1 MLKDLQYA
9 WRQLRKSPGFS
20 LTVILTLALSVGL
33 STAVFCVIDAVILR
47 PLPFD
52 HPERIIA
59 VQSHSRSGY
68 QQPASWPSFR
78 DERAQVKT
86 FSAFAAYSAYS
97 KMTLETPQ
105 SGPVQI
111 KMVHS
116 TDNLFNVF
124 GVQPLLGRTYL
135 PGEEADGKNQVAVLG
150 YETWQRYFAGDR
162 NVLGR
167 SIKLDGIAYTV
178 IGVMP
183 AGFRFPLSMESAI
196 YIPRLIGQEEA
207 GSRGNHWLQT
217 VARLRDGVT
226 MEQAQADLTQVFA
239 NLGKAYP
246 DTDEGRTAKVRPL
259 AEAILGQSKG
269 PLWTL
274 LGAVLVVLA
283 IGCVNVAGLLLA
295 RGVRREREMAM
306 RVAIG
311 AGRMRLVRQ
320 VLTESLLLSLL
331 GVLSSIVLA
340 EALLHGLRVFLVSA
354 LSRGAEIH
362 MNWTVLCVAIAT
374 SVAASLLA
382 SLYPALR
389 MSGAD
394 PNRVLKAG
402 GAAGSSRSQ
411 HRIRA
416 GFVIVQVSLTLV
428 LLIVSSLLIHMVSR
442 YRHADLGF
450 DPARIM
456 STPINLTPT
465 RYAGRDAQ
473 ADFYTPLAN
482 RIRQIP
488 GVRAVGAIGV
498 LPIDS
503 WGNNSEEHIAGQPPY
518 PRGQERLAEIRE
530 VTAGYY
536 DVFGITL
543 HRGRWLSA
551 ALDGPENKA
560 PSVVVN
566 EAFVRKF
573 IPDGIDPV
581 AQRMDSAD
589 KPEQW
594 PRIVGVTSNVRQD
607 IYEEPLAEVD
617 LLIDSM
623 PVKERIDA
631 LNGINLVIRYEGDPG
646 AITPAVQQALHE
658 VDPTVPFKTPT
669 TMSEVIDTTLVMER
683 MESLLFAIFA
693 SLALALALVGIYGL
707 ISHEVEQETR
717 EIGIRMAL
725 GAARERVLRMVLTRV
740 AWMLTLG
747 AAQGLALTWVVR
759 RLIGVVI
766 YVDPQKDYGFILASA
781 LAVVLSGLLVA
792 LIPGL
797 RAAAIEPMQALRSE

>member
-33 STAVFCVIDAVILR
+33 STAVFCVIDTVILR
-47 PLPFD
+47 PLSFD
-52 HPERIIA
+52 HPERIVAI
-59 VQSHSRSGY
+59 QSYSRSGY
-68 QQPASWPSFR
+68 TQPASWPSYR
-78 DERAQVKT
+78 DERTQVKT
-86 FSAFAAYSAYS
+86 FSAFAAYSDYF

-124 GVQPLLGRTYL
+124 GVHPILGRTYL
-135 PGEEADGKNQVAVLG
+135 PGEEADGKNQVAVLA
-150 YETWQRYFAGDR
+150 YETWQRYFGADR

-167 SIKLDGIAYTV
+167 QIKLDGIAYTV

-183 AGFRFPLSMESAI
+183 AGFRFPLGMENAI
-196 YIPRLIGQEEA
+196 FTPRLIDKSWMNNR
-207 GSRGNHWLQT
+207 GSHWLRT

-246 DTDEGRTAKVRPL
+246 DSDEGRKAKPQPL

-331 GVLSSIVLA
+331 GVLASVVLA
-340 EALLHGLRVFLVSA
+340 EALLHGLRIFLISA
-354 LSRGAEIH
+354 LARGAEIQ
-362 MNWTVLCVAIAT
+362 MNWTVFCVTIAT

-402 GAAGSSRSQ
+402 GAAGSSRGQ

-428 LLIVSSLLIHMVSR
+428 LLIVSSLLIRMVSH

-450 DPARIM
+450 DSAHIM
-456 STPINLTPT
+456 SMPINLTPT
-465 RYAGRDAQ
+465 RYAGRDAL
-473 ADFYTPLAN
+473 AGFYTPLAS
-482 RIRQIP
+482 RIHQIP
-488 GVRAVGAIGV
+488 GVQAVGAISL
-498 LPIDS
+498 LPIES

-518 PRGQERLAEIRE
+518 PRGQERLAEIRT

-536 DVFGITL
+536 DVFGIAL
-543 HRGRWLSA
+543 HRGRSLSA
-551 ALDGPENKA
+551 TLDGPENTA
-560 PSVVVN
+560 LPVVVN

-573 IPDGIDPV
+573 IPNGLDPV
-581 AQRMDSAD
+581 AQHLDSSD
-589 KPEQW
+589 KPAEW

-607 IYEEPLAEVD
+607 IYAEPLAEVNW
-617 LLIDSM
+617 LIDSV
-623 PVKERIDA
+623 PVKERADT
-631 LNGINLVIRYEGDPG
+631 LNGMSLVIRYQGDPN
-646 AITPAVQQALHE
+646 AIIPSVREALHE

-669 TMSEVIDTTLVMER
+669 TMSEVLDKTLVMER

-693 SLALALALVGIYGL
+693 SLALVLALVGIYGL
-707 ISHEVEQETR
+707 ISHEVDQETR

-759 RLIGVVI
+759 KLIGVVI
-766 YVDPQKDYGFILASA
+766 HVDPQKDYGFILASA
-781 LAVVLSGLLVA
+781 LSVVLSGLLVA